1 MYSFAGRHDDA
12 IAECEVAVRLGNSS
26 TSSLAAL
33 AQAYGSAGRPRDAER
48 LLDQLVAGLPARYV
62 SSGAV
67 ANAYTALGR
76 TEQAL
81 SWLERSYRERT
92 NNIAYLAVE
101 PVYDAIRQEPRF
113 QAVLRAAGL
122 P

>member
-1 MYSFAGRHDDA
+1 M
-12 IAECEVAVRLGNSS
+12 VRLSNSS

-48 LLDQLVAGLPARYV
+48 LLDQLVGGLPARYV

>member
-1 MYSFAGRHDDA
+1 MRAWQRSPRRMDPAGR
-12 IAECEVAVRLGNSS
+12 
-26 TSSLAAL
+26 
-33 AQAYGSAGRPRDAER
+33 QRDAER
-48 LLDQLVAGLPARYV
+48 LLEELVAGLPARYV

-76 TEQAL
+76 TDEAL
-81 SWLERSYRERT
+81 RWLERSYRERT

-101 PVYDAIRQEPRF
+101 PVDHTIRQEPRF
-113 QAVLRAAGL
+113 QAGLRAAGL